1 MKKLKLKNYYAKS
14 LKKGNFINI
23 KIKEIVLKP
32 FLTSISLS
40 RRLLKYF

>member
-1 MKKLKLKNYYAKS
+1 MIKVFKKD
-14 LKKGNFINI
+14 NFINI
-23 KIKEIVLKP
+23 DIKEIVIRF